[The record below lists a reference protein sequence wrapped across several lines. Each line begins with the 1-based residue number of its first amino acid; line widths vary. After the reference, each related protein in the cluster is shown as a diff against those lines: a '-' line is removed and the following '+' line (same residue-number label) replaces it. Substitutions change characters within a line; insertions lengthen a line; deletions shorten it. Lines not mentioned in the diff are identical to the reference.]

1 LIITSLQER
10 QLLWEGKK
18 DRKKKEHMNW
28 GENKMKGRQRLNNK
42 IGNTAAFKQEKLK
55 KLQIGLI
62 TAGER
67 LRLRDDVH
75 RYMQTREWVFRRVE
89 ENDMLLMVHE
99 SGGFGWSVKM
109 DDIDWEE
116 YRRSKE

>member
-1 LIITSLQER
+1 
-10 QLLWEGKK
+10 
-18 DRKKKEHMNW
+18 
-28 GENKMKGRQRLNNK
+28 MKVKQCLNNK
-42 IGNTAAFKQEKLK
+42 MGNTATFKQEKLK

-62 TAGER
+62 RVGER

-75 RYMQTREWVFRRVE
+75 RYMQTREWIFRRVE

-99 SGGFGWSVKM
+99 SGSFGWSVKL

-116 YRRSKE
+116 YRRSKENKGVETKDK

>member
-1 LIITSLQER
+1 MIITSLQER
-10 QLLWEGKK
+10 QLLWEGTK
-18 DRKKKEHMNW
+18 DRTKKEHMNW

-67 LRLRDDVH
+67 LRLNRTLSH
-75 RYMQTREWVFRRVE
+75 
-89 ENDMLLMVHE
+89 
-99 SGGFGWSVKM
+99 
-109 DDIDWEE
+109 
-116 YRRSKE
+116 